1 MFRLLIAVG
10 ASWKRIIVNP
20 AGREGFPDLSMSNP
34 EDSTLLDLLKLS
46 FTRSNISMAFPMFL
60 HQFASYSFSMYIHFI
75 LEMPDYLEFD
85 FGVGGYSYLLE
96 PLWWVGMIT
105 MIVGEIANFVA
116 YAFAPTVLVT
126 PLGALSII
134 VSAVLAQIILKEKL
148 HSIGV
153 LGCIMCIAGSI
164 IIVIHAP
171 KEQPIKSDLEIWS
184 MATQLDLV
192 PWFLYFDIFKHKMQL
207 ENMIFFLAELGLMHC
222 QIVLHCPS
230 LIAAAIALAALYA
243 LNQNPFCR

>member
-34 EDSTLLDLLKLS
+34 EDSTLLDLLKVQH
-46 FTRSNISMAFPMFL
+46 FHGISYVSSP
-60 HQFASYSFSMYIHFI
+60 
-75 LEMPDYLEFD
+75 
-85 FGVGGYSYLLE
+85 GVGGYSYLLE

-184 MATQLDLV
+184 MATQLAGEHD
-192 PWFLYFDIFKHKMQL
+192 
-207 ENMIFFLAELGLMHC
+207 FFPG
-222 QIVLHCPS
+222 
-230 LIAAAIALAALYA
+230 
-243 LNQNPFCR
+243 

>member
-1 MFRLLIAVG
+1 MLSLFIFCQYYHTHSLNVRASPPPLRFSPDLRASPRPLTCILLLNLFLIG

-34 EDSTLLDLLKLS
+34 EDSTLLDLLKVQH
-46 FTRSNISMAFPMFL
+46 FHGISYVSSP
-60 HQFASYSFSMYIHFI
+60 
-75 LEMPDYLEFD
+75 
-85 FGVGGYSYLLE
+85 GVGGYSYLLE

-184 MATQLDLV
+184 MATQLAGEHD
-192 PWFLYFDIFKHKMQL
+192 
-207 ENMIFFLAELGLMHC
+207 FFPG
-222 QIVLHCPS
+222 
-230 LIAAAIALAALYA
+230 
-243 LNQNPFCR
+243 

>member
-1 MFRLLIAVG
+1 
-10 ASWKRIIVNP
+10 
-20 AGREGFPDLSMSNP
+20 
-34 EDSTLLDLLKLS
+34 
-46 FTRSNISMAFPMFL
+46 
-60 HQFASYSFSMYIHFI
+60 
-75 LEMPDYLEFD
+75 
-85 FGVGGYSYLLE
+85 
-96 PLWWVGMIT
+96 MIT

-184 MATQLDLV
+184 MATQLV
-192 PWFLYFDIFKHKMQL
+192 QIWFHG
-207 ENMIFFLAELGLMHC
+207 FFT
-222 QIVLHCPS
+222 
-230 LIAAAIALAALYA
+230 LIY
-243 LNQNPFCR
+243 LNTKCSWRT